1 MAPTLPIGGIPIRGG
16 GLFITRPPNKSRL
29 ELGPLADVEAPP
41 NKSIEEG
48 GLVAVGGGV
57 GGAGRRL
64 DEEGVVGFD
73 PDPNA
78 EEKSAKPSPPLFPV
92 PMAAVLVIMLLA
104 ALLFETLVFPLVPNA
119 DSKSPKSPLG
129 LLLAFIVSPV
139 PRGLKSSSSS

>member
-1 MAPTLPIGGIPIRGG
+1 MAPPLPIGGIPIRGG

-29 ELGPLADVEAPP
+29 ELGPLVDVEAAP

-78 EEKSAKPSPPLFPV
+78 EEKSANSSPPLFPV
-92 PMAAVLVIMLLA
+92 PMAVVIMLLA
-104 ALLFETLVFPLVPNA
+104 ALLFETLLVFPLVPNA